1 MTVERTPFKNLL
13 LRTLSTEDQ
22 ALLLPMIRR
31 VELPLRQPLE
41 TAHQTIET
49 AYFLETGLASIV
61 ARKDGGSSVEVGL
74 VGCEGMTGT
83 SLTLRDT
90 ESPFDC
96 FVQMESSAMCIS
108 TDNLRKAM
116 SRSET
121 LSDLLIR
128 YARTIGVQTTYTA
141 LASGQIKIEE
151 RLARW
156 ILMVH
161 DRMYGDAFFVTHE
174 FLGMML
180 GVQRPGV
187 TIALQTLEL
196 KHLIGSQ
203 RGEVQV
209 KNRDG
214 LMRLAKGT
222 YGPSELEYERLIGI
236 QLAKSRLAPQ
246 EDPPLPRIA

>member
-1 MTVERTPFKNLL
+1 MTQEKIPSKNLL
-13 LRTLSTEDQ
+13 LRTLSAEDQ
-22 ALLLPMIRR
+22 ALLTPMIQR
-31 VELPLRQPLE
+31 VYVALRQPLE
-41 TAHQTIET
+41 TAHHRIET

-83 SLTLRDT
+83 SITLRDT

-96 FVQMESSAMCIS
+96 FVQMEGTAMSISA
-108 TDNLRKAM
+108 DNLREAL
-116 SRSET
+116 STSQT

-161 DRMYGDAFFVTHE
+161 DRTFGDNFFVTHE

-180 GVQRPGV
+180 GVQRPGITV
-187 TIALQTLEL
+187 ALQTLES

-209 KNRDG
+209 KDRDG
-214 LMRLAKGT
+214 LMKLAKGT
-222 YGPSELEYERLIGI
+222 YGPSELAYERLIGN
-236 QLAKSRLAPQ
+236 QLAKSRLAPH
-246 EDPPLPRIA
+246 DNTPPPRFA